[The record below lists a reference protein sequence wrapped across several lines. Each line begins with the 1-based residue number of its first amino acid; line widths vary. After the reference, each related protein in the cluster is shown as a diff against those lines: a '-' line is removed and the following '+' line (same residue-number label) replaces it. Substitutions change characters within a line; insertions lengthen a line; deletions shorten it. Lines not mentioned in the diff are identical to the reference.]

1 MRCSFSMRFARSLTC
16 ALTLAAAN
24 QTAIT
29 SKIGAMDSFFI
40 ITNLGLLITQN
51 LRPHRR
57 RESLTYSNTVGKPGR
72 VGEWARGRKRV
83 EEERAR
89 LACQR
94 SSLLPL
100 AHSPFLSVITRHG
113 KHALKGAARAFHHV
127 RLDGDFELVFDER

>member
-1 MRCSFSMRFARSLTC
+1 MRCSFSKRFARGWTC

-72 VGEWARGRKRV
+72 VGEGARGRKGV
-83 EEERAR
+83 EEERTR

-94 SSLLPL
+94 SSLLPARLIPDRHQVVEL
-100 AHSPFLSVITRHG
+100 A
-113 KHALKGAARAFHHV
+113 
-127 RLDGDFELVFDER
+127 